1 LKYQKL
7 LFYAWL
13 LVQFASKK
21 INLNLNAVTWNH

>member
-13 LVQFASKK
+13 LVQFASIKS
-21 INLNLNAVTWNH
+21 ILI

>member
-1 LKYQKL
+1 VKYQKL

-21 INLNLNAVTWNH
+21 KSILI